1 MSSPHEFR
9 NRDDAPD
16 PSIAAHRHRVRIYW
30 EDTDASG
37 IVYHANYLKF
47 AERARTEWLREM
59 GGRQSRVLDESG
71 IAFVVRRA
79 VMDFHRPARLDDL
92 LEVETRPV
100 SASGASMT
108 LEQRILAVQTGDSS
122 AGAENSDSDAHL
134 RPTLVTVCVQLACVA
149 RRGRAVRLPA
159 AWRATASV

>member
-1 MSSPHEFR
+1 MSR
-9 NRDDAPD
+9 KTDLWTRADAPD
-16 PSIAAHRHRVRIYW
+16 SAVAAHLHRVRIYW

-47 AERARTEWLREM
+47 AERARTEWLREL
-59 GGRQSRVLDESG
+59 GGRQSQVLAESG

-79 VMDFHRPARLDDL
+79 VMDFYRPARLDDL
-92 LEVETRPV
+92 LDVETRPV

-108 LEQRILAVQTGDSS
+108 LEQRILAVEPSDT
-122 AGAENSDSDAHL
+122 AAMANNSDYDRHL
-134 RPTLVTVCVQLACVA
+134 RPTLVTVCVQLACVD

-159 AWRATASV
+159 AFRATASV